1 VSASICCTTRRITA
15 SGWCPTT
22 PSSAVEREELVK
34 GYEYEKDQYIII
46 EPADLDKIKI
56 ESSDTLTIERFV
68 DEREVDPIYLDSPYY
83 LAPDGAVAE
92 EAFRVIHE
100 AMQREKKVAISRIV
114 LASRERPVALS
125 VRDKGFLVTTLRP
138 PSEVRGH
145 EAYFEDIRAGEIANE
160 LLALARQLIAKRW
173 GRSIKPCS
181 RIGMRRRC
189 SSSSRPR

>member
-1 VSASICCTTRRITA
+1 MRPRSASRGNSKHRSASSRPTRDDGREVSMAPRATWKGYLKLSLVSCPVRLYNATSSNSRVSFHLLHKQTHNRIRMVPHDPEL
-15 SGWCPTT
+15 GP
-22 PSSAVEREELVK
+22 VEREDLVK

-100 AMQREKKVAISRIV
+100 AMQRAV
-114 LASRERPVALS
+114 
-125 VRDKGFLVTTLRP
+125 
-138 PSEVRGH
+138 GH
-145 EAYFEDIRAGEIANE
+145 SI
-160 LLALARQLIAKRW
+160 QL
-173 GRSIKPCS
+173 CS